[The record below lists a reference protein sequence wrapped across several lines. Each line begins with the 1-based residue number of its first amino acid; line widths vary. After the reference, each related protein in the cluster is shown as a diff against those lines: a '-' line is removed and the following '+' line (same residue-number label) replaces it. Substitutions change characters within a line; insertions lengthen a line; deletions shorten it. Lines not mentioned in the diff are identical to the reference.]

1 MKAPHKYTIAMI
13 YLDYAATTP
22 VDPRVIQ
29 VMHACL
35 QDPLAFANPS
45 SLQHAYG
52 RHAHD
57 KIESAREQLARALR
71 VASAD
76 IVWVSGATEA
86 NNLAIMGFALANQ
99 HRGRHVITLKTEHK
113 SVLDSYAALAKCGF
127 RVTLLPVDGD
137 GVLDLGHLRQ
147 ALTPDTILVSVMAVN
162 NETGVQQDISAI
174 AELVHAHGARLHV
187 DAVQAFGKMPLD
199 LVQWGV
205 DLASISAHKIYGP
218 KGVGALYV
226 KRDPRLKLQALSYGG
241 AQERQW
247 RAGTLATH
255 QVCGFAAAAEL
266 AVQEPA
272 LAHIEQL
279 NAHLQSLLATIP
291 SIQIHS
297 INAPRVPH
305 ILNCAVQGV
314 EGQRLLARVND
325 AVAVSNGSACN
336 VHTHQPS
343 HVLLAQGV
351 PLALAQASLRFS
363 LGKMTTLEELNRAV
377 AHLRAVLQGGR

>member
-1 MKAPHKYTIAMI
+1 MI

-22 VDPRVIQ
+22 IDPRVIQ
-29 VMHACL
+29 VMQTCL
-35 QDPLAFANPS
+35 QDPQAFANPG

-52 RHAHD
+52 RQAHE
-57 KIESAREQLARALR
+57 KIELAREQLAQALR
-71 VASAD
+71 VAPAD
-76 IVWVSGATEA
+76 LIWVSGATEA
-86 NNLAIMGFALANQ
+86 NNLAIMGYALANQ
-99 HRGRHVITLKTEHK
+99 HRGRHVITVKTEHK
-113 SVLDSYAALAKCGF
+113 SVLESYAALAKLGF
-127 RVTLLPVDGD
+127 RITLLPVDGD
-137 GVLDLGHLRQ
+137 GLLDLDELRQ
-147 ALTPDTILVSVMAVN
+147 ALTPDTLLVSVMAVN

-174 AELVHAHGARLHV
+174 AELVHAQGARLHV

-199 LVQWGV
+199 WVQWGV
-205 DLASISAHKIYGP
+205 DLASVTAHKIYGP

-266 AVQEPA
+266 MAQEPA
-272 LAHIEQL
+272 LDHIEQL
-279 NAHLQSLLATIP
+279 NAHLRSLLAPIP
-291 SIQIHS
+291 YIHIHS
-297 INAPRVPH
+297 LNAPRVPH
-305 ILNCAVQGV
+305 ILNCAIQGV
-314 EGQRLLARVND
+314 DGHRLLARVND

-363 LGKMTTLEELNRAV
+363 LGKMTTLAELDRAV
-377 AHLRAVLQGGR
+377 GHLTMVLQESL